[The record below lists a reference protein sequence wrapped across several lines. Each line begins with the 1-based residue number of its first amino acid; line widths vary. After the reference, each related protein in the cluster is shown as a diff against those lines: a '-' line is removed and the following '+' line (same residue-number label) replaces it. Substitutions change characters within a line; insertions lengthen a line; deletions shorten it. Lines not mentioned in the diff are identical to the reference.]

1 MDHAMK
7 PAALTS
13 FLLLSVAPQAALSQG
28 GGRGSSNVLDSVPNL
43 SAAQRATLVRAD
55 EELSLPAGGVTAA
68 RTALAAAAF
77 AEPRNP
83 AAIPIMVGAVCEAEL
98 ALAVAHANA
107 LARIQAS
114 PDRLSADQVA
124 AWTAAVTSQGGG
136 RSGRGAAIYL
146 TQRQAAAVA
155 RMNRELTPLLQ
166 TATVARSAL
175 LAAPAAE
182 MTVKA
187 DALKA
192 AELALANARAEVF
205 ARLQASSARVAP
217 EYVAYLVA
225 SGGGAPAG
233 LGPGGGMG
241 FTLPEPI
248 DFNDHEGY
256 RALFDGVS
264 LQGWDG
270 NPKFW
275 RVEDGSIIGESTP
288 QNPAATAT
296 SCTATWRPGTLP

>member
-13 FLLLSVAPQAALSQG
+13 FLLLSVAPQGALSQG

-43 SAAQRATLVRAD
+43 SAAQRATLVRAV

-68 RTALAAAAF
+68 RTALAAAVF
-77 AEPRNP
+77 ADPRNP

-98 ALAVAHANA
+98 AFAVAHTNA

-124 AWTAAVTSQGGG
+124 AWTAAVTPQGGG
-136 RSGRGAAIYL
+136 RSSRGAAIYL

-166 TATVARSAL
+166 TAAVARSAL
-175 LAAPAAE
+175 LAAPATAE

-192 AELALANARAEVF
+192 AELALANARADVF
-205 ARLQASSARVAP
+205 ARLQASPARVAP
-217 EYVAYLVA
+217 E
-225 SGGGAPAG
+225 
-233 LGPGGGMG
+233 
-241 FTLPEPI
+241 
-248 DFNDHEGY
+248 
-256 RALFDGVS
+256 
-264 LQGWDG
+264 
-270 NPKFW
+270 
-275 RVEDGSIIGESTP
+275 
-288 QNPAATAT
+288 
-296 SCTATWRPGTLP
+296 